1 MSAEPRRVALFIWS
15 LERAGAER
23 QVVELLRGMDRAR
36 YVPTLITAIARDDY
50 GLDGSVPRVS
60 LGAEG
65 GFDLRCFARLVR
77 ALRDARPDLV
87 HSWMGSM
94 NWYARIAA
102 RFAGVPAVVGSV
114 RARLLEDED
123 MLRERVSRALVK
135 RVIVNSAGIRD
146 ELIERARLSP
156 AQIDLVENGI
166 DLERFRP
173 LPPDARAEQRRAYGW
188 EGRTVLV
195 SMGRIG
201 RFKNQRALV
210 DALAVMRARGTL
222 PEDLRVELVGRVEEP
237 DYDRALREAAAT
249 LPEGLLAWRGTTDAP
264 EALLACADASVL
276 TSAPPSEGLANVV
289 IESLACGT
297 PALITPAANY
307 DALVTDGVEGVALR
321 SHAPEDVADGI
332 ETFLRAP
339 AAARE
344 AMSLR
349 ARAHA
354 ARRFD
359 RARMVRET
367 MAVYDRALAASGA
380 LR

>member
-1 MSAEPRRVALFIWS
+1 MSPRRVAVFIWS

-36 YVPTLITAIARDDY
+36 FAPTLITAIDRDDY
-50 GLDGSVPRVS
+50 GLDAAIPRVT

-65 GFDLRCFARLVR
+65 GFDAGCFLRLVR
-77 ALRDARPDLV
+77 ALRACRAELV

-94 NWYARIAA
+94 NWYARLAA
-102 RFAGVPAVVGSV
+102 RLAGVPAVVGSV

-123 MLRERVSRALVK
+123 MLRERVSRALVT

-146 ELIERARLSP
+146 ELITRARLSP
-156 AQIDLVENGI
+156 ARIDLVENGI
-166 DLERFRP
+166 DLERFAP
-173 LPPDARAEQRRAYGW
+173 LAPEARASRRRGLGW

-201 RFKNQRALV
+201 PFKNQRALV
-210 DALAVMRARGTL
+210 DALRVMHARGTL
-222 PEDLRVELVGRVEEP
+222 PADLRVELVGRVEVA
-237 DYDRALREAAAT
+237 DYDRALREAAAS
-249 LPEGLLAWRGTTDAP
+249 LPEGIVRWRGTSDAP
-264 EALLACADASVL
+264 EELLACADATVL
-276 TSAPPSEGLANVV
+276 TSPPPSEGLPNVV

-297 PALITPAANY
+297 PALVSPAGNY

-321 SHAPEDVADGI
+321 SHAPEDVAAGV
-332 ETFLRAP
+332 ESFLRLGTE
-339 AAARE
+339 ARAE
-344 AMSLR
+344 MGRR

-359 RARMVRET
+359 RARMVRDT
-367 MAVYDRALAASGA
+367 MAVYDRALAEAGA
-380 LR
+380 PR